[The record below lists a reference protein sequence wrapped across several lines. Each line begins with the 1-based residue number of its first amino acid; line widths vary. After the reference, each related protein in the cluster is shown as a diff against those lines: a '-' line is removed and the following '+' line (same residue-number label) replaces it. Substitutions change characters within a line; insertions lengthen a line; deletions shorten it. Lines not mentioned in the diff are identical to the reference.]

1 MSTTITDRGILITA
15 REAAFLADAIS
26 RTARPVP
33 RVRMPSSFFRRGM
46 RPRRR
51 FTRAG

>member
-26 RTARPVP
+26 PTVRPVP
-33 RVRMPSSFFRRGM
+33 RVRMPSRRRGM